1 MLALLLALDLLAA
14 NAGVLTATLGPAAA
28 QQSEADVFVAQAIL
42 AYDARR
48 YDEALSLLKEA
59 LAQDPNNVE
68 ALYYSGL
75 TLMAQQKTDQAVEVL
90 ERAKARA
97 PRDLSI
103 LFLLGVAYFALERYD
118 QAEAPLTQVL
128 NERPQTEGVGYYV
141 GLIRYRKKDYQGALK
156 AFRAETSQNPNI
168 QQLVRFYSGLTL
180 AILGLPEQA
189 VAEVDAA
196 LKFQT
201 GSALTGPAE
210 RLRDTLATA
219 REAERRLHA
228 EVRVGFLY
236 DSNVAVIPQP
246 SHDPVA
252 ESLRNRKTAS
262 PGELAALRLD
272 YAWLR
277 RGPWESTVTYS
288 FFQTYNNRLPSFN
301 VQNHLVAGA
310 LSYRAAIGSM
320 PFQVG
325 AQYSWDYISLGG
337 DDFLQRHTATL
348 FGTLVENKGNLTTLV
363 ARFQDKDFF
372 ATPGQI
378 REEDRDARNWMI
390 GGTHV
395 FRFAE
400 DRHYIR
406 VGYQFD
412 LENADGRNYSYQGNR
427 FLAGGQYTLP
437 WGSTRLRYD
446 FDLHQLQQFPR
457 VIVGASAGGLDDFD
471 GNVAAAAPSHDDVAG
486 DVGELQL
493 AVRPDLEGPGRAL
506 DLFPRV
512 LPLRRFAP
520 AVGSGC
526 GLADDGPGLDAM
538 VLSGGGSRHCAE
550 QGNGQNRAHHVS
562 DRSQDFPLSTISAAP
577 AASP

>member
-1 MLALLLALDLLAA
+1 MTAGSVRPHGPMSTLLDRLDPLRTRRAVLALLLVLDLLVVNAA
-14 NAGVLTATLGPAAA
+14 LLAGAAGPAAA

-75 TLMAQQKTDQAVEVL
+75 VLMAQQKTEQAVDVL
-90 ERAKARA
+90 EKARARA
-97 PRDLSI
+97 PRDQSI

-118 QAEAPLTQVL
+118 QAEGPLTQVL
-128 NERPQTEGVGYYV
+128 NERPQTEGIGYYV

-156 AFRAETSQNPNI
+156 AFRAETSKNPNI

-196 LKFQT
+196 LKLQT
-201 GSALTGPAE
+201 GSSLTGPAE
-210 RLRDTLATA
+210 RIRDTLASA
-219 REAERRLHA
+219 RDAERRFHA

-236 DSNVAVIPQP
+236 DSNVAVVPQP
-246 SHDPVA
+246 SHDPTA
-252 ESLRNRKTAS
+252 ESARGRKTAT
-262 PGELAALRLD
+262 PGELGALRLD

-310 LSYRAAIGSM
+310 LSYRAAVGSM

-325 AQYSWDYISLGG
+325 AQYSWDYLSLGG

-348 FGTLVENKGNLTTLV
+348 FGTLVENKSNLTTLL
-363 ARFQDKDFF
+363 ARFQDKDFY
-372 ATPGQI
+372 ATPGQL
-378 REEDRDARNWMI
+378 RDEDRDARNWMV

-395 FRFAE
+395 FRFAQ

-412 LENADGRNYSYQGNR
+412 YEKADGRNYTYAGNR

-437 WGSTRLRYD
+437 WGSTRLKYD
-446 FDLHQLQQFPR
+446 FDLHQRHYLHANSLLPAVNPSTREREDLEQNHVFRIEQVLARNLGPTT
-457 VIVGASAGGLDDFD
+457 IGCSPNAPCPLTL
-471 GNVAAAAPSHDDVAG
+471 AAEYQRTIADSN
-486 DVGELQL
+486 L
-493 AVRPDLEGPGRAL
+493 AVYAFNRNVWSLT
-506 DLFPRV
+506 
-512 LPLRRFAP
+512 
-520 AVGSGC
+520 
-526 GLADDGPGLDAM
+526 
-538 VLSGGGSRHCAE
+538 LSW
-550 QGNGQNRAHHVS
+550 QY
-562 DRSQDFPLSTISAAP
+562 
-577 AASP
+577 

>member
-1 MLALLLALDLLAA
+1 MTAGSVRPHAPMSTLFDRLGFRRTRRALLALLLALDLLAA
-14 NAGVLTATLGPAAA
+14 NATLLAVGAGPALA

-75 TLMAQQKTDQAVEVL
+75 VLMAQQKTEQAVEVL
-90 ERAKARA
+90 EKARA
-97 PRDLSI
+97 RSPRDLSI
-103 LFLLGVAYFALERYD
+103 QFLLGVAYFALERYD
-118 QAEAPLTQVL
+118 QAEGPLTQVL

-156 AFRAETSQNPNI
+156 AFRAETSKNPNI

-196 LKFQT
+196 LRLQT
-201 GSALTGPAE
+201 GSSLTGPAE
-210 RLRDTLATA
+210 RIRDTLASA
-219 REAERRLHA
+219 RDAERRFHA

-236 DSNVAVIPQP
+236 DSNVAVVPQP
-246 SHDPVA
+246 SHDPTA
-252 ESLRNRKTAS
+252 ESLRGRKTAT
-262 PGELAALRLD
+262 PGELGALRLD

-325 AQYSWDYISLGG
+325 AQYS
-337 DDFLQRHTATL
+337 RHTATL
-348 FGTLVENKGNLTTLV
+348 FGTLVENKGNLTTLL

-372 ATPGQI
+372 ATPGQL
-378 REEDRDARNWMI
+378 RDEDRDAKNWMV
-390 GGTHV
+390 GGAHV

-412 LENADGRNYSYQGNR
+412 YENADGRNYTYAGNR
-427 FLAGGQYTLP
+427 YLAGGQYTLP
-437 WGSTRLRYD
+437 WGSTRLKYD
-446 FDLHQLQQFPR
+446 FDLHQRHYLHANTLLPAVNPGTREREDLEQNHVFRIEQVLAKNLGPTS
-457 VIVGASAGGLDDFD
+457 IGC
-471 GNVAAAAPSHDDVAG
+471 AATAPCPLTLAAEYQRTIADSN
-486 DVGELQL
+486 L
-493 AVRPDLEGPGRAL
+493 AV
-506 DLFPRV
+506 
-512 LPLRRFAP
+512 FAFNRN
-520 AVGSGC
+520 VWS
-526 GLADDGPGLDAM
+526 LT
-538 VLSGGGSRHCAE
+538 LSW
-550 QGNGQNRAHHVS
+550 QY
-562 DRSQDFPLSTISAAP
+562 
-577 AASP
+577 

>member
-14 NAGVLTATLGPAAA
+14 NAVLLTSAASPVAA
-28 QQSEADVFVAQAIL
+28 QQTEADVFVAQAIL

-48 YDEALSLLKEA
+48 YDEALTLLKEA

-75 TLMAQQKTDQAVEVL
+75 VLMAQQKTDQAVEVL
-90 ERAKARA
+90 EKARARA

-103 LFLLGVAYFALERYD
+103 LFLLGVANFALERYD

-201 GSALTGPAE
+201 GSSLTGPAE
-210 RLRDTLATA
+210 RIRDTLATA

-228 EVRVGFLY
+228 EVRVGFIY
-236 DSNVAVIPQP
+236 DSNVAVIPQA
-246 SHDPVA
+246 SHDPTA

-272 YAWLR
+272 YSWLR

-348 FGTLVENKGNLTTLV
+348 FGTIVENKSNLTTV
-363 ARFQDKDFF
+363 VFRFQDKEFF

-378 REEDRDARNWMI
+378 RAEDRDARNWMI

-412 LENADGRNYSYQGNR
+412 LENADGRNYSYAGNR

-437 WGSTRLRYD
+437 WGSTRLKYD
-446 FDLHQLQQFPR
+446 FDLHQRHYRHANTLLPAVNPGSREREDLEQNHVFRIEQVLAKNLGPS
-457 VIVGASAGGLDDFD
+457 VIGCAPTAPCPLTLAAEYQRT
-471 GNVAAAAPSHDDVAG
+471 VADSN
-486 DVGELQL
+486 L
-493 AVRPDLEGPGRAL
+493 AVFDFNRNVWTLT
-506 DLFPRV
+506 
-512 LPLRRFAP
+512 
-520 AVGSGC
+520 
-526 GLADDGPGLDAM
+526 
-538 VLSGGGSRHCAE
+538 LSW
-550 QGNGQNRAHHVS
+550 QY
-562 DRSQDFPLSTISAAP
+562 
-577 AASP
+577 